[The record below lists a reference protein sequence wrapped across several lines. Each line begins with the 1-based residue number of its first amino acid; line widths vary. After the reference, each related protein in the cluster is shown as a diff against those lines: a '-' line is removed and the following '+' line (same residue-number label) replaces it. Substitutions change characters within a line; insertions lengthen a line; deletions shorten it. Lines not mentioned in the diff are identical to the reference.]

1 MKTLMKK
8 IILLILL
15 SHSAML
21 FAKDDAIIRDG
32 INTWSV
38 IVDKNEG
45 VDVLKIKE
53 QRGHEISYETD
64 SIAHNFVSVT
74 PLTFTKNGKLYLV
87 TLWNKGAHGE
97 TIRVMNPEAKTQK
110 DLVVF
115 EYNSAWPLKYELKE
129 GKLVV
134 TGKGDLGPDGITP
147 LDEIRTFSP

>member
-1 MKTLMKK
+1 MIK
-8 IILLILL
+8 LILIIAL
-15 SHSAML
+15 IHSTSL
-21 FAKDDAIIRDG
+21 FAKKEDAIIRDG
-32 INTWSV
+32 INTWSI

-53 QRGHEISYETD
+53 QRGQEISYETD
-64 SIAHNFVSVT
+64 SIAHNFVSVA

-97 TIRVMNPEAKTQK
+97 TIRVMNPEAKNQK

-115 EYNSAWPLKYELKE
+115 EYNSAWPLTYELKE

-134 TGKGDLGPDGITP
+134 TGKGDIGPDGITP
-147 LDEIRTFSP
+147 LDEIRTFAP